1 MAKIN
6 ILIPEPQDP
15 YTVDN
20 FRQINQ
26 TLETLQNQLNTSYQQ
41 DLREESQ
48 TFTTFM
54 INTDPSKDRRLADF
68 QNKRSCSH
76 GSYLVENMLNLKEM
90 HNYGYHL

>member
-26 TLETLQNQLNTSYQQ
+26 ALETLQNQLNTSYQQ

-68 QNKRSCSH
+68 AEQAELFSWF
-76 GSYLVENMLNLKEM
+76 YLVENVLNLKTIK
-90 HNYGYHL
+90 NYGYHL